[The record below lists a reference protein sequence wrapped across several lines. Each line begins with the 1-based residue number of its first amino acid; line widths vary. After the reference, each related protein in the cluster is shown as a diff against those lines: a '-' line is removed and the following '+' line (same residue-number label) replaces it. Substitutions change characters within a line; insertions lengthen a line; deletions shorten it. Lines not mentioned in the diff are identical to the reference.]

1 MKLKGLLQQSGVGSK
16 TIQLIS
22 LSVMLVLLFSFISHW
37 VTGGDYSDVRALK
50 LAQFLQ
56 SVGLF
61 ILPPLML
68 AYLWSN
74 NSFEYLQINR
84 SPNSKS
90 AMLVIIIMVLAI
102 PGINLLG
109 ELNHAIR
116 FPDFLSSLETHLIDL
131 EKKAEELTNKMLLVN
146 TVPELLLNIVLIAV
160 VPAVGEELF
169 FRGIIQKLLGEKLK
183 AHAAVWI
190 TAFIFSTIHFQFFGF
205 IPRLLLGA
213 LMGYLLVWTNN
224 LWMPILAHFTNNA
237 MAVVFFYLKS
247 RGKTSLDLEH
257 IGSAETYIVGILS
270 IVVVAVLIYLFR
282 QFFAPSQSSKLVP

>member
-1 MKLKGLLQQSGVGSK
+1 MKLKGLLQQSEVGSK

-37 VTGGDYSDVRALK
+37 ATGGDYSDVRALK

-56 SVGLF
+56 SIGLF

-84 SPNSKS
+84 SPNAKS
-90 AMLVIIIMVLAI
+90 ALLVIIIMVLAI

-131 EKKAEELTNKMLLVN
+131 EDKAEELTNKILLVN

-160 VPAVGEELF
+160 IPAVGEELF

-183 AHAAVWI
+183 VHAAVWI

-224 LWMPILAHFTNNA
+224 LWMPILAHFMNNA

-247 RGKTSLDLEH
+247 TGKTSLDLEH

-270 IVVVAVLIYLFR
+270 IIIVAILIYLFR
-282 QFFAPSQSSKLVP
+282 HFSRSS